1 MPAEAE
7 KLPRQNKV
15 GHQLYQQTYMEGRLF
30 IGGSKT
36 STFAGGLLFMEG
48 AVYSA
53 NTIAKYIYIYSDK
66 LWLHWMVFE
75 LFFYNVT
82 IKYISKIPDGQY
94 LAE

>member
-1 MPAEAE
+1 M
-7 KLPRQNKV
+7 
-15 GHQLYQQTYMEGRLF
+15 YQREVQRKNEIPFNL
-30 IGGSKT
+30 IDII
-36 STFAGGLLFMEG
+36 LLFFNG
-48 AVYSA
+48 ASLDQE
-53 NTIAKYIYIYSDK
+53 YIYIYSDK

>member
-1 MPAEAE
+1 MIDWRHRFVFFCFFVAVASISC
-7 KLPRQNKV
+7 LPRVELSITWTNIVFISNLSNAHTQNID
-15 GHQLYQQTYMEGRLF
+15 L
-30 IGGSKT
+30 
-36 STFAGGLLFMEG
+36 
-48 AVYSA
+48 
-53 NTIAKYIYIYSDK
+53 KYIYIYSDK